1 MKHNIRDTLFLFV
14 FVLPFYYYFLFMFVE
29 GSFPPL
35 PTTPFFVYLPLHP
48 PAVLHWAGERT
59 TQNKAPPAVGEG
71 KKKSKIC
78 LRKVCWLGEEM
89 GGRWRGLLQL
99 INAMQFYCCPFLV
112 QNEKEGK
119 NTHLH
124 NIERA
129 RLCPNFPSQIW
140 SKKCSQRTRNYQ
152 PFSFSICCFIPV
164 RRGQQQELNKLP
176 FSTPQTS
183 RNWLLAGQ
191 FLMIFHQTIL
201 LLAIFMQ
208 NSKP

>member
-1 MKHNIRDTLFLFV
+1 M
-14 FVLPFYYYFLFMFVE
+14 
-29 GSFPPL
+29 
-35 PTTPFFVYLPLHP
+35 
-48 PAVLHWAGERT
+48 
-59 TQNKAPPAVGEG
+59 
-71 KKKSKIC
+71 
-78 LRKVCWLGEEM
+78 CWLGEEM

-164 RRGQQQELNKLP
+164 RHGQQQELNKLP
-176 FSTPQTS
+176 FSTTQTS

-191 FLMIFHQTIL
+191 FLMIFHQTIF

-208 NSKP
+208 NSKPWTYDTHSLTAQKVHLFSLCNIFPHSHTNTHTFETFNINFLRLVKALCFKDEIHKFVTPTRFSKH